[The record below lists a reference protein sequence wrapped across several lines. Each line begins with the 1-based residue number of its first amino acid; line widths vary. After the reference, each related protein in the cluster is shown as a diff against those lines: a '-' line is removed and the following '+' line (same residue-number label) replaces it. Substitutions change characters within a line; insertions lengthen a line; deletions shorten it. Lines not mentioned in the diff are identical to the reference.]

1 MSYLLFEATINA
13 GIDLTRQ
20 TGYIGGVLGA
30 AWLDWL
36 DWLCVAL
43 KTVAARPTGA
53 ADLELRHRHD
63 TQRSD
68 TAAAT
73 TRPATD

>member
-1 MSYLLFEATINA
+1 MTYLLFEAATINA

-30 AWLDWL
+30 GWLAG
-36 DWLCVAL
+36 WLCVAL

-73 TRPATD
+73 RPATD